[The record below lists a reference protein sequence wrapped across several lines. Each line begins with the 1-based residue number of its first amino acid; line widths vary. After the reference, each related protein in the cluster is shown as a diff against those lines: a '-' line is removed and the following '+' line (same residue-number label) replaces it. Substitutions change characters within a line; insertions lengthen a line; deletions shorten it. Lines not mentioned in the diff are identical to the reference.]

1 MTGHRTVEPGPPPGR
16 SFETCRTVRST
27 DVTVSG
33 RLRFDAVARYLQEV
47 AEDDVAQRD
56 WAPPYEWLV
65 RRCAISVGAFP
76 RRGETVRLRTFCS
89 GTGPRWAE
97 RTTTLAG
104 PGGNLMRA
112 TAVWVA
118 TDPGTGEP
126 VPLGPE
132 FHRRYGESAGG
143 RRVSARLSLP
153 GPDAGATGRDWALRA
168 SDFDAAG
175 HVNNA
180 VHWAAA
186 EDVLAG
192 LDWLPAAAEVEY
204 RRPILPGVLPRLC
217 TSQQPGQVMLWLLN
231 GDEPLAAASL
241 SAATS

>member
-1 MTGHRTVEPGPPPGR
+1 
-16 SFETCRTVRST
+16 
-27 DVTVSG
+27 VTTTG
-33 RLRFDAVARYLQEV
+33 RLRLDALARYLQDV
-47 AEDDVAQRD
+47 AEDDVAQRE

-65 RRCAISVGAFP
+65 RRCAISAGGFP
-76 RRGETVRLRTFCS
+76 RRGDTVVLHTFCS

-97 RTTTLAG
+97 RTTTVAG
-104 PGGNLMRA
+104 PAGTLLRA

-118 TDPGTGEP
+118 TDRSTGEP

-132 FHRRYGESAGG
+132 FHRRYGEPAGG

-153 GPDAGATGRDWALRA
+153 GPVPGAACRDWPVRA
-168 SDFDAAG
+168 TDFDAAG

-192 LDWLPAAAEVEY
+192 LDWLPAAAELEY
-204 RRPILPGVLPRLC
+204 RRPILPGALPRLC
-217 TSQQPGQVMLWLLN
+217 TSERPGQVMMWLMSDGEL
-231 GDEPLAAASL
+231 LASARLTAAAPG
-241 SAATS
+241 